1 MIWWMKW
8 KIFKKTPLEQL
19 QYIIAIHRN
28 GGKIFRPNAY
38 VHKLSIKFW
47 SCKCSCKNTDT
58 LSKRFVVQHQKLVI
72 NIFEQD
78 GHHICHENVKLPNIN
93 LSILGNVW
101 LSITILTMYSMPIT
115 TDIVSSNLDQ
125 GEVYK
130 GCDKVCQW
138 LAAGRWFSPLG
149 CVQAVTHRFV
159 SYDLFS
165 FVIVYVMT
173 LHPWKRRW
181 IPQGEMCF
189 CRSNALNYSLFVLWQ

>member
-38 VHKLSIKFW
+38 VHELSIKLW
-47 SCKCSCKNTDT
+47 SCKCSCKNTDK

-78 GHHICHENVKLPNIN
+78 GHHICQGNVKLPNIN
-93 LSILGNVW
+93 QSILGNVW
-101 LSITILTMYSMPIT
+101 LSIAILTMYSMPIT

-130 GCDKVCQW
+130 VCDKVCQW
-138 LAAGRWFSPLG
+138 LATGQWFSPLG
-149 CVQAVTHRFV
+149 CV
-159 SYDLFS
+159 
-165 FVIVYVMT
+165 
-173 LHPWKRRW
+173 
-181 IPQGEMCF
+181 
-189 CRSNALNYSLFVLWQ
+189 